1 MKKKI
6 VRLYNLSNSIQT
18 IYFFD
23 ILLKIQILFSDKQ
36 CLQKYITI
44 TVELRDF
51 NKFFLQYKKLLL
63 LILQKDITNIFETKN
78 FKKKNNITILAC
90 YS

>member
-1 MKKKI
+1 MKEEI
-6 VRLYNLSNSIQT
+6 VKLYNLSNFTQT

-23 ILLKIQILFSDKQ
+23 ILLKVQILFSDKQ

-51 NKFFLQYKKLLL
+51 NKFFLQYKKLQL
-63 LILQKDITNIFETKN
+63 LILQKNITNIFETKN
-78 FKKKNNITILAC
+78 FKKRE
-90 YS
+90 

>member
-51 NKFFLQYKKLLL
+51 NKFFLQYKKLRL

-78 FKKKNNITILAC
+78 LKKRE
-90 YS
+90 

>member
-1 MKKKI
+1 LKEEI
-6 VRLYNLSNSIQT
+6 VKLYNLSNFTQT

-23 ILLKIQILFSDKQ
+23 ILLKVQILFSDKQ

-51 NKFFLQYKKLLL
+51 NKFFLQYKKLQL
-63 LILQKDITNIFETKN
+63 LILQKNITNIFETKN
-78 FKKKNNITILAC
+78 FKKRE
-90 YS
+90 